1 MLSISLWVF
10 LIVVVPAADMYR
22 SFLSFFRLFLQLL
35 AEPFSVDNGLLTPK
49 LSTKRKAIVDRYKDV
64 LEALYDDEPHLHDTR
79 GAERD

>member
-1 MLSISLWVF
+1 
-10 LIVVVPAADMYR
+10 
-22 SFLSFFRLFLQLL
+22 LFLQLL